1 MTKIEE
7 LERVMETEVE
17 IGEALLQLLTR
28 KQRSI
33 VGLQSDVLTSLV
45 VQEETLLKPF
55 QELEAERTRL
65 TSELMGDGARV
76 QGENPQDISVV
87 RLLDYLGAGDA
98 VRISTMAARLRTVV
112 ERILHLNNQNRL
124 LLQRSLRFVQ
134 ETLRLVTVDHTR
146 QLVDQRV

>member
-17 IGEALLQLLTR
+17 VGEALLQLLSR

-33 VGLQSDVLTSLV
+33 VGIQGDLLSSLAI
-45 VQEETLLKPF
+45 EEQKLLKPLH
-55 QELEAERTRL
+55 ELESERMRLAAELAGAASVPVTEETRQVPID
-65 TSELMGDGARV
+65 E
-76 QGENPQDISVV
+76 
-87 RLLDYLGAGDA
+87 LLDCLDAADA

-112 ERILHLNNQNRL
+112 ERLLHMNDQNRV

-134 ETLRLVTVDHTR
+134 DTLRLVTDDHTR
-146 QLVDQRV
+146 QLVDHRI

>member
-17 IGEALLQLLTR
+17 VGEALLQLLSR

-33 VGLQSDVLTSLV
+33 VGIQGDMLSSLAV
-45 VQEETLLKPF
+45 EEQKLLKPLH
-55 QELEAERTRL
+55 ELESERMRLAAELAGAASVPVTEETRQV
-65 TSELMGDGARV
+65 SIDELL
-76 QGENPQDISVV
+76 ES
-87 RLLDYLGAGDA
+87 LDAADA

-112 ERILHLNNQNRL
+112 ERLLHMNDQNRV

-134 ETLRLVTVDHTR
+134 DTLRLVTDDHTR
-146 QLVDQRV
+146 QLVDHRI

>member
-17 IGEALLQLLTR
+17 VGEALLQLLTR

-65 TSELMGDGARV
+65 TTELMGDGARV
-76 QGENPQDISVV
+76 QGENPQGMSVAK
-87 RLLDYLGAGDA
+87 LMDYLGAGDA

-134 ETLRLVTVDHTR
+134 ETLRLVTDDHTR
-146 QLVDQRV
+146 QLVDHRV

>member
-33 VGLQSDVLTSLV
+33 VGLQSGVLTSLV
-45 VQEETLLKPF
+45 VQEQTLLKPF
-55 QELEAERTRL
+55 QELEAERMRL
-65 TSELMGDGARV
+65 TTELMGDGARV
-76 QGENPQDISVV
+76 QEENPQDISVV

-134 ETLRLVTVDHTR
+134 ETLRLVTDDHTR
-146 QLVDQRV
+146 QLVDHRV

>member
-17 IGEALLQLLTR
+17 VGEALLQLLSR

-33 VGLQSDVLTSLV
+33 VGIQGDMLSSLAV
-45 VQEETLLKPF
+45 EEQKLLKPLH
-55 QELEAERTRL
+55 ELESERMRLAAELAGAASVPVTEETRQV
-65 TSELMGDGARV
+65 SIDELL
-76 QGENPQDISVV
+76 EC
-87 RLLDYLGAGDA
+87 LDAADA

-112 ERILHLNNQNRL
+112 ERLLHMNDQNRV

-134 ETLRLVTVDHTR
+134 DTLRLVTDDHTR
-146 QLVDQRV
+146 QLVDHRI